1 MVGWTMAW
9 TSDPK
14 TASNSRHRRA
24 ERFLVVATAVFFWA
38 APPQTRAAAEDD
50 LLQKAIDYV
59 FTGTVAPENGPEIV
73 DRKSCIVV
81 VRDPKWNRFI
91 RYYLARLRLDDPN
104 IDSTYSGRHV
114 SYQLD
119 FEGDKIVVEYL
130 DLDKKTV
137 TNGYRSA
144 QIPLPGDI
152 DQTKKALRVIAERC
166 KQDDAQKPPF

>member
-1 MVGWTMAW
+1 MAR

-14 TASNSRHRRA
+14 TASNGRHRRA
-24 ERFLVVATAVFFWA
+24 VRCLGVAAIACLWA
-38 APPQTRAAAEDD
+38 TFPHVRAAAEDD

-59 FTGTVAPENGPEIV
+59 FTGTVGPENGPEIV

-81 VRDPKWNRFI
+81 MRDPKWNRFI
-91 RYYLARLRLDDPN
+91 RYYLTRLKLDDPN

-119 FEGDKIVVEYL
+119 VESDKIVVEYL

-137 TNGYRSA
+137 TIGYRST

-152 DQTKKALRVIAERC
+152 DQTKKALHLIAERC
-166 KQDDAQKPPF
+166 KQEGAKLPF

>member
-1 MVGWTMAW
+1 
-9 TSDPK
+9 
-14 TASNSRHRRA
+14 
-24 ERFLVVATAVFFWA
+24 
-38 APPQTRAAAEDD
+38 
-50 LLQKAIDYV
+50 
-59 FTGTVAPENGPEIV
+59 VAPENGPEIV

-91 RYYLARLRLDDPN
+91 RYYLARFRLDDPN

>member
-1 MVGWTMAW
+1 MAW
-9 TSDPK
+9 TSEPK
-14 TASNSRHRRA
+14 IAANCRCRRA
-24 ERFLVVATAVFFWA
+24 ERFIVVAAIVLVFFWTA
-38 APPQTRAAAEDD
+38 RLQARAAAEDD
-50 LLQKAIDYV
+50 VLQKAIDYV

-152 DQTKKALRVIAERC
+152 DQTKKALHVIAERC

>member
-1 MVGWTMAW
+1 LADGTMAW

-14 TASNSRHRRA
+14 TASNSRRRRA
-24 ERFLVVATAVFFWA
+24 ERCVVVAAVTFLWA
-38 APPQTRAAAEDD
+38 APPQIRAATEDD
-50 LLQKAIDYV
+50 LLQKAVDYV
-59 FTGTVAPENGPEIV
+59 FTGKVDPESAPEIV

-81 VRDPKWNRFI
+81 MRDPKWNRFI
-91 RYYLARLRLDDPN
+91 RYYLTRLRLDDPN

-114 SYQLD
+114 RYQLD
-119 FEGDKIVVEYL
+119 VESDKIVVEYL

-152 DQTKKALRVIAERC
+152 DQTKRALHLIAERC
-166 KQDDAQKPPF
+166 KQDGPPKLPF